1 MSWKPHDFI
10 ALILTAVIG
19 IGLLLITY
27 SVRIMDKPLTEK
39 QEALM
44 EAVVIGLVAII
55 SGYVGAKIQQKRDKN
70 GDD

>member
-19 IGLLLITY
+19 TGLLLITY

-55 SGYVGAKIQQKRDKN
+55 SGYVGAKIQQKRDSN